1 MREIK
6 AAVMF
11 ANAGI
16 GEFYARHANVKVVVA
31 IELEYC
37 ALGHGV
43 VLYHAQSPFSLP
55 GCDGCQ

>member
-16 GEFYARHANVKVVVA
+16 GEFFARHANVKVVVA
-31 IELEYC
+31 IE
-37 ALGHGV
+37 
-43 VLYHAQSPFSLP
+43 
-55 GCDGCQ
+55 